1 MIDRKKIEQ
10 LIDENLAEK
19 ALFLVELNMN
29 EANHIEVFLDSDEG
43 EVAIGDCVSLSRH
56 IESNLDRDEE
66 DFDLNVSSAGL
77 DLPLRIRRQYPKHKG
92 ELLKLR
98 LEGSKEMLFRLK
110 DVNEVGIIGTPLK
123 KNTKAKKGTQ
133 KQYIEQEEMQMPFE
147 SIIEAKI
154 EVVF

>member
-1 MIDRKKIEQ
+1 MIDRKKIEH

-19 ALFLVELNMN
+19 ALFLVELSMN
-29 EANHIEVFLDSDEG
+29 EANHIEVFIDSDEG

-56 IESNLDRDEE
+56 IESNLDREEE
-66 DFDLNVSSAGL
+66 DFNLNVSSAGL
-77 DLPLRIRRQYPKHKG
+77 DLPLRTKRQYPKHIG

-98 LEGSKEMLFRLK
+98 MEESKEMLFRLK
-110 DVNEVGIIGTPLK
+110 AVNEVGIIGIPLK
-123 KNTKAKKGTQ
+123 KNSKAKKGAQ
-133 KQYIEQEEMQMPFE
+133 KQYIELEEVQLPFE